1 MQTVQEQLLET
12 IDYFPTLCL
21 SQYLKKIYQQAKKI
35 SSRGNAPI
43 LITGEKGTG
52 KEFLAKNIHYISSSL
67 QHPFFIMN
75 CSHLALDNF
84 ELKLGQYLS
93 ALPHTPDAQ
102 SSSGSGP
109 LQMGGTIFL
118 RDVGKLDSH
127 IQGKVFDVLKENCGR
142 SLRSSA
148 SSFPS
153 IHLIFSFCQNSE
165 KPEENAPCKESLQ
178 NIFRPDTLN
187 LIPLRERLE
196 DMQPLAS
203 FFIDRFSK
211 EYGKDINGIHSEA
224 LGLLKSYAWPCNVSE
239 LKNVM
244 ENAVL
249 LAQGP
254 LITKNDIRFN
264 ISKKSITLES
274 FFSQEDFFALE
285 EIERIYIQTV
295 LRRVKN
301 NKSKAAKILG
311 ITRNTLQ
318 NRVDSFTK
326 PAAKSKA
333 GKKSHQQTLPFP
345 G

>member
-35 SSRGNAPI
+35 SSRGNSPI

-67 QHPFFIMN
+67 QQPFFIMN
-75 CSHLALDNF
+75 CSHLAFDNF
-84 ELKLGQYLS
+84 EKKLEQYLS

-102 SSSGSGP
+102 SWSGSSP
-109 LQMGGTIFL
+109 LKKGGTIFL
-118 RDVGKLDSH
+118 RDVGKLDNH
-127 IQGKVFDVLKENCGR
+127 IQGKVFDVLKETCGR
-142 SLRSSA
+142 ALRSSA
-148 SSFPS
+148 TANPA
-153 IHLIFSFCQNSE
+153 IHLIFSFCRNGD
-165 KPEENAPCKESLQ
+165 KAADNIPCTESLQ
-178 NIFRPDTLN
+178 KVFHPDTLD
-187 LIPLRERLE
+187 LMPLRERLE
-196 DMQPLAS
+196 DIQPLAS
-203 FFIDRFSK
+203 FFLDRFSK
-211 EYGKDINGIHSEA
+211 EYGKDIGGIHSEA
-224 LGLLKSYAWPCNVSE
+224 LSLLKSYDWPCNVSE

-254 LITKNDIRFN
+254 LITRDDIRFN

-274 FFSQEDFFALE
+274 FFSREDYFALE

-301 NKSKAAKILG
+301 NKSKASKILG

-318 NRVDSFTK
+318 NRLDSFAK
-326 PAAKSKA
+326 PAARAKA
-333 GKKSHQQTLPFP
+333 RKKSQQQTLPFP

>member
-1 MQTVQEQLLET
+1 
-12 IDYFPTLCL
+12 
-21 SQYLKKIYQQAKKI
+21 
-35 SSRGNAPI
+35 
-43 LITGEKGTG
+43 
-52 KEFLAKNIHYISSSL
+52 
-67 QHPFFIMN
+67 MN
-75 CSHLALDNF
+75 CAHLALDYF
-84 ELKLGQYLS
+84 EKKLEQYLA
-93 ALPHTPDAQ
+93 ALPHTANAP
-102 SSSGSGP
+102 SSAAGSP
-109 LQMGGTIFL
+109 LKKGGTIFL
-118 RDVGKLDSH
+118 RDVGKLDRH
-127 IQGKVFDVLKENCGR
+127 IQGKVFDVLKETCGKKT
-142 SLRSSA
+142 RSSGA
-148 SSFPS
+148 SPSS
-153 IHLIFSFCQNSE
+153 IHLIFSYCQDGE
-165 KPEENAPCKESLQ
+165 KAEEESPCRESLQ
-178 NIFRPDTLN
+178 NTFNPDTLN
-187 LIPLRERLE
+187 IIPLRERLE
-196 DMQPLAS
+196 ELQPLAS

-249 LAQGP
+249 LAQSP
-254 LITKNDIRFN
+254 LITKEDIRFN

-274 FFSQEDFFALE
+274 FFSREDFFALE

-318 NRVDSFTK
+318 NRLDSFAK

-333 GKKSHQQTLPFP
+333 RKKSHQQTLPFP

>member
-1 MQTVQEQLLET
+1 MQNIQEQLLET

-21 SQYLKKIYQQAKKI
+21 SEYLKKIYQQARKI
-35 SSRGNAPI
+35 SARGNSPI
-43 LITGEKGTG
+43 LITGERGTG

-75 CSHLALDNF
+75 CSHLALDHF
-84 ELKLGQYLS
+84 EKKLEQYLS
-93 ALPHTPDAQ
+93 ALPHAPDIP
-102 SSSGSGP
+102 SSPGGSP
-109 LQMGGTIFL
+109 LKKGGTIFL
-118 RDVGKLDSH
+118 RDVGKLDRH
-127 IQGKVFDVLKENCGR
+127 IQSKIFDVLKETCGKKAR
-142 SLRSSA
+142 PSGSA
-148 SSFPS
+148 SPS
-153 IHLIFSFCQNSE
+153 IHLIFSYCQNGE
-165 KPEENAPCKESLQ
+165 KAEEEGPCKESLQ
-178 NIFRPDTLN
+178 NTFNPDTLN

-211 EYGKDINGIHSEA
+211 EYGKDIGGIHSEA

-254 LITKNDIRFN
+254 LITKDDIRFN
-264 ISKKSITLES
+264 ISKRSITLES
-274 FFSQEDFFALE
+274 FFSREDFFALE

-318 NRVDSFTK
+318 NRIDTFAK
-326 PAAKSKA
+326 PSSKGKSK
-333 GKKSHQQTLPFP
+333 KKSQQQILPFP